1 MNNQD
6 PITPRCYRYN
16 KRKCTALDTSTKKS
30 KINNQ
35 PIDWNYMVSASSTRN
50 YLLHDPLIDYLNE
63 YNITSL
69 DKIPGANPKN
79 NNTIIS
85 IENKNKTNDIFVN
98 YIMNAGVEFENE
110 LIKLIEKSHKVIT
123 VANYRDS
130 KNIEKY
136 KDTIELM
143 KKGEPIIYQGIL
155 HNYENYTFGTPDLI
169 VRSDYVNKLMN
180 NYIIS
185 DEEANISSPKLG
197 IPYHYKIIDIKHS
210 NIPLRADGIHILNS
224 DSIPAYKGQLY
235 IYTIALNKILGIN
248 INKAYIWGKQYTY
261 ESSGVKFKDTNFLNR
276 LGIIDYDTVDY
287 QYVQQTANAIKWMQ
301 DVKNNSSHWQLL
313 PLPNRWEL
321 FPNMKNE
328 HDGKWHS
335 VKCELNNKINEIT
348 NIWNCGIKHREH
360 AHNNNIF
367 KWSDPK
373 CSSKNMGF
381 NPGRIATTVD
391 KILDI
396 NRNDAYIIKPN
407 KILYDRDNWKETL
420 NDTQEFYLDFETLQS
435 NFGSIIKDG
444 FILNNSESFIFMIG
458 IGYSKK
464 GKWIFKTF
472 IMKNKTAESEIE
484 MFNNF
489 IKYISTILKQE
500 NKTKAKLYHW
510 SFAEVSIYNK
520 FKCRNPHNIIQD
532 KHISFYDLNK
542 VFINE
547 PITILGAFN
556 FSLKT
561 VANALHSHNLIKS
574 CWDTKNKC
582 SNGLMVMILANEL
595 YDNKNTDIYN
605 NPLMKDII
613 NYNEIDCKVLFEI
626 HELIRNTL

>member
-1 MNNQD
+1 MSNED
-6 PITPRCYRYN
+6 LITPRSERYN
-16 KRKCTALDTSTKKS
+16 KRKCTTLDTSNKKS
-30 KINNQ
+30 KRNNQ

-69 DKIPGANPKN
+69 DKIHGANPKN

-98 YIMNAGVEFENE
+98 YIMNAGIEFENE

-136 KDTIELM
+136 KETIELM

-185 DEEANISSPKLG
+185 DEEANIPSPKLG

-235 IYTIALNKILGIN
+235 IYTIALNKILGIT

-261 ESSGVKFKDTNFLNR
+261 ESCNVKYKDTNFLNR
-276 LGIIDYDTVDY
+276 LAVIDYDTVDY
-287 QYVQQTANAIKWMQ
+287 QYVQQTANAIEWMQ
-301 DVKNNSSHWQLL
+301 DVKNNSSDWKLL
-313 PLPNRWEL
+313 PLPSRWEL
-321 FPNMKNE
+321 FPNMKND

-335 VKCELNNKINEIT
+335 VKVELNNKINEIT

-367 KWSDPK
+367 RWNDPK
-373 CSSKNMGF
+373 CTAEIMGF

-396 NRNDAYIIKPN
+396 NRNDMCIMKPN

-444 FILNNSESFIFMIG
+444 VILNNSESFIFMIG
-458 IGYSKK
+458 LGYCKK

-489 IKYISTILKQE
+489 IKYISVILKQE

-547 PITILGAFN
+547 PVTIVGAFN

-561 VANALHSHNLIKS
+561 VANALYSHNLIKS
-574 CWDTKNKC
+574 CWDSKNKC

-595 YDNKNTDIYN
+595 YDNKNTNIYN

>member
-1 MNNQD
+1 MSNED
-6 PITPRCYRYN
+6 PITPRSERYN
-16 KRKCTALDTSTKKS
+16 KRKCTALDTSNKKS

-69 DKIPGANPKN
+69 DKIPGAKPRN
-79 NNTIIS
+79 NDTII
-85 IENKNKTNDIFVN
+85 NYDNNKTNDIFIN

-110 LIKLIEKSHKVIT
+110 LIKLIGKSHKVIT

-143 KKGEPIIYQGIL
+143 RKGEPIIYQGIL

-185 DEEANISSPKLG
+185 DEEANIPSPKLG

-235 IYTIALNKILGIN
+235 IYTIALNKILGIT

-261 ESSGVKFKDTNFLNR
+261 ESCNVKYKDTKFLNR
-276 LGIIDYDTVDY
+276 LGVIDYDTVDY

-301 DVKNNSSHWQLL
+301 DVKNNSSNWELL
-313 PLPNRWEL
+313 PLPSRWEL
-321 FPNMKNE
+321 FPNMKND
-328 HDGKWHS
+328 HDGKWHG

-348 NIWNCGIKHREH
+348 NIWNCGIKQREH

-367 KWSDPK
+367 RWSDPK
-373 CSSKNMGF
+373 CSAKIMGF

-396 NRNDAYIIKPN
+396 NHQGACIIKPN
-407 KILYDRDNWKETL
+407 KILYDRESWKETL

-444 FILNNSESFIFMIG
+444 VILNNSESFIFMIG
-458 IGYSKK
+458 LGYSKK

-472 IMKNKTAESEIE
+472 IMKNKTHESEIE

-489 IKYISTILKQE
+489 IKYISVILKQE
-500 NKTKAKLYHW
+500 KKTKAKLYHW

-547 PITILGAFN
+547 PVTIVGAFN

-561 VANALHSHNLIKS
+561 VANALYSHNLIKS
-574 CWDTKNKC
+574 CWDNKNKC

-605 NPLMKDII
+605 NSLMKDII

>member
-1 MNNQD
+1 MSNED
-6 PITPRCYRYN
+6 LITPRSERYN
-16 KRKCTALDTSTKKS
+16 KRKCTPLDTSNKKS

-35 PIDWNYMVSASSTRN
+35 PIDWNYMISASSTRN

-79 NNTIIS
+79 NTIIS

-110 LIKLIEKSHKVIT
+110 LIKIIEKSHKVIT

-136 KDTIELM
+136 KETIELM
-143 KKGEPIIYQGIL
+143 RKGEPIIYQGIL

-185 DEEANISSPKLG
+185 DEEANIPSPKLG

-235 IYTIALNKILGIN
+235 IYTIALNKILGIT
-248 INKAYIWGKQYTY
+248 INKAYIWGKQYTH
-261 ESSGVKFKDTNFLNR
+261 ESCNVKYKDTNFLNR
-276 LGIIDYDTVDY
+276 LGVIDYDTVDH
-287 QYVQQTANAIKWMQ
+287 QYIQQTANAIEWMQ
-301 DVKNNSSHWQLL
+301 NVKNNSSKWKLL
-313 PLPNRWEL
+313 PLPSRWEL

-328 HDGKWHS
+328 HDGKWHG
-335 VKCELNNKINEIT
+335 VKVELNNKINEIT
-348 NIWNCGIKHREH
+348 NIWNCGIKHREY

-367 KWSDPK
+367 RWSDPK
-373 CSSKNMGF
+373 CSAKNMGF
-381 NPGRIATTVD
+381 NLGRIATTVD

-396 NRNDAYIIKPN
+396 NRQDACIIKPN
-407 KILYDRDNWKETL
+407 KILYDRESWKETL

-444 FILNNSESFIFMIG
+444 VILNNSESFIFMIG
-458 IGYSKK
+458 LGYSKK
-464 GKWIFKTF
+464 GKWVFKTF
-472 IMKNKTAESEIE
+472 IMKNKTGESEIE
-484 MFNNF
+484 MFNDF
-489 IKYISTILKQE
+489 IKYISVILKQE
-500 NKTKAKLYHW
+500 EKTKAKLYHW

-547 PITILGAFN
+547 PVTIVGAFN

-574 CWDTKNKC
+574 CWDSKNKC
-582 SNGLMVMILANEL
+582 SNGLIVMILANDL
-595 YDNKNTDIYN
+595 YDNKNTNIYN

>member
-1 MNNQD
+1 MSNQD
-6 PITPRCYRYN
+6 PITPRCERYN
-16 KRKCTALDTSTKKS
+16 KRKCSALDISAKKS

-69 DKIPGANPKN
+69 DKIPGANPRN
-79 NNTIIS
+79 NDTIIS

-98 YIMNAGVEFENE
+98 YIMNAGIEFENE
-110 LIKLIEKSHKVIT
+110 LINIIKKSHKVIT
-123 VANYRDS
+123 IANYRDS

-136 KDTIELM
+136 KKTIELM

-185 DEEANISSPKLG
+185 DEEANIPSPKLG

-235 IYTIALNKILGIN
+235 IYTCALNKILGIT

-261 ESSGVKFKDTNFLNR
+261 ETRGVKYKDTQFLNR
-276 LGIIDYDTVDY
+276 LAIIDYDTVDY

-313 PLPNRWEL
+313 PLPSRWEL

-328 HDGKWHS
+328 HDGKWHN

-348 NIWNCGIKHREH
+348 NIWNCGIKQREY

-373 CSSKNMGF
+373 CSAKNMGF

-396 NRNDAYIIKPN
+396 NCQTTCIIKPN

-472 IMKNKTAESEIE
+472 IMKNKTADSEIE
-484 MFNNF
+484 MFNDF

-520 FKCRNPHNIIQD
+520 FKSKNPHNIIQD

-574 CWDTKNKC
+574 CWDTTNKC

-595 YDNKNTDIYN
+595 YDNKNINIYN
-605 NPLMKDII
+605 NSLMKDII

>member
-1 MNNQD
+1 MSNQD
-6 PITPRCYRYN
+6 PITPRCERYN
-16 KRKCTALDTSTKKS
+16 KRKCTALDTSAKKS

-69 DKIPGANPKN
+69 DKIPRINSKN
-79 NNTIIS
+79 NDTIIS

-98 YIMNAGVEFENE
+98 YIMNAGVKFENE
-110 LIKLIEKSHKVIT
+110 LVNIIKKSHKVIT
-123 VANYRDS
+123 IANYRDS

-136 KDTIELM
+136 KKTIELM
-143 KKGEPIIYQGIL
+143 KEGEPIIYQGIL

-185 DEEANISSPKLG
+185 DEEANIPSPKLG

-235 IYTIALNKILGIN
+235 IYTCALNKILGIT

-261 ESSGVKFKDTNFLNR
+261 ESRGVKYKDTQFLNR
-276 LGIIDYDTVDY
+276 LAIIDYDTIDY

-301 DVKNNSSHWQLL
+301 DVKNNSSNWQLL

-335 VKCELNNKINEIT
+335 VKSELNNKINEIT
-348 NIWNCGIKHREH
+348 NIWNCGIKQREY

-373 CSSKNMGF
+373 CSAKNMGF

-396 NRNDAYIIKPN
+396 NRQDTCIIKPN

-464 GKWIFKTF
+464 GKWVFKTF
-472 IMKNKTAESEIE
+472 IMKNKTQDSEME
-484 MFNNF
+484 MFNDF

-520 FKCRNPHNIIQD
+520 FKSKNPYNIIQD

-561 VANALHSHNLIKS
+561 VANALHAHNLIKS

-626 HELIRNTL
+626 HELIKNTL